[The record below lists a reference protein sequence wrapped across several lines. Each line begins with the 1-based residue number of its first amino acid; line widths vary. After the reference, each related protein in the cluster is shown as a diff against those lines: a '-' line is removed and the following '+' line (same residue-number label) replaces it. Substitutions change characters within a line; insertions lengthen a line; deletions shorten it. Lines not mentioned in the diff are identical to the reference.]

1 MLTLIHVSHF
11 PFLFL
16 KQPRSSPELS
26 VVCAELGTCPHRRE
40 GLWCEVPLLLL
51 RWPREGS
58 GDSPPCLTDCT
69 AEARP
74 LASATKKHRQRSSS
88 KPQLQTDSG
97 YKGKA
102 TLTGLP
108 QQEGLLESRRVGIR
122 KDIPPQ
128 VGGSSTFASLSP
140 ECLRRNQATPE
151 SSENSARHAR
161 KLPLNTRST
170 SRTTNSHTRNSS
182 ATWSA
187 ENYLRRGKQT
197 EFRDS

>member
-26 VVCAELGTCPHRRE
+26 VVCAELGTCPYRRE

-51 RWPREGS
+51 RWLREGS

-74 LASATKKHRQRSSS
+74 LASDTKKHRQRSSS

-140 ECLRRNQATPE
+140 ECLRRNQATPKVPKTRHGMPE
-151 SSENSARHAR
+151 SCHLTHAR
-161 KLPLNTRST
+161 LPAPPTATPGTALQPGLQ
-170 SRTTNSHTRNSS
+170 RTI
-182 ATWSA
+182 
-187 ENYLRRGKQT
+187 
-197 EFRDS
+197 